1 MVGLRLMALL
11 IRTTLDELPGHYTPI
26 PGASLLCAVPA
37 VLISVPMIALMSIN
51 LPMLLIGV
59 IVIGTAAQAAI
70 ICPGFLLPP
79 RCDGGLHGALSGIG
93 ALVLIGLA
101 LSILV

>member
-1 MVGLRLMALL
+1 MVAIRLMALF
-11 IRTTLDELPGHYTPI
+11 IRTTLDGLPGHYTPI
-26 PGASLLCAVPA
+26 PGAAVVCALPA

-59 IVIGTAAQAAI
+59 IVIGAAAQAAI

-79 RCDGGLHGALSGIG
+79 RCDGGLHGALSGIS
-93 ALVLIGLA
+93 ALVLIGVA
-101 LSILV
+101 LSLLV